1 MWALQ
6 EVQICKDKDPNSL
19 IREHY
24 DKNLL
29 KLRENV
35 LIFKTSNKQ
44 SIAYQNK
51 ALVYLQVLNG

>member
-29 KLRENV
+29 KNEGKCFDLRHQ
-35 LIFKTSNKQ
+35 TS
-44 SIAYQNK
+44 K
-51 ALVYLQVLNG
+51 ALHIKTRP